1 MLRDFLDHRVAGP
14 DEGDDPRS
22 RRRDRVQAAQAPAR
36 PRRSRHPQR
45 ADVRPPRRAARRLQ
59 RDPRRGRRRRPE
71 PAERRLPRR
80 GRPGHRQVGH
90 RPQPRRR
97 ARRARPRTLHLTGS
111 KAFTENL
118 RKIVGGRAG
127 ALFKYFRDTATVTDK
142 LDVAILDE
150 AHRIRTISTSRFT
163 PAKART
169 GKSQIDDILDA
180 SRVTV
185 FFIDDLQV
193 VRPGEVGSTDLIR
206 EEAAKRGIEVRDFKL
221 EAQFRANG
229 SDSFIQWVDNT
240 LELDR
245 TPQVLWSM
253 DDEFDFRSSA
263 RSASSNR

>member
-1 MLRDFLDHRVAGP
+1 MDSVRGAGQNQQKIAFIVAGGP
-14 DEGDDPRS
+14 GTGKS
-22 RRRDRVQAAQAPAR
+22 VIAINL
-36 PRRSRHPQR
+36 
-45 ADVRPPRRAARRLQ
+45 V
-59 RDPRRGRRRRPE
+59 
-71 PAERRLPRR
+71 AELSAL
-80 GRPGHRQVGH
+80 GL
-90 RPQPRRR
+90 
-97 ARRARPRTLHLTGS
+97 RTLHLTGS

-118 RKIVGGRAG
+118 RKIVGTRAG
-127 ALFKYFRDTATVTDK
+127 AMFKYFRDTATVDEP

-169 GKSQIDDILDA
+169 GKAQIDDILDA

-206 EEAAKRGIEVRDFKL
+206 ESAAKRGLEVREFEL

-240 LELDR
+240 LELER
-245 TPQVLWSM
+245 TPQVLWPM
-253 DDEFDFRSSA
+253 DDEFDFRVVGSVGQLEQLIRAQGGGGGHCAA
-263 RSASSNR
+263 RRRLLLAVVGPG

>member
-1 MLRDFLDHRVAGP
+1 MLLDEQLVAYNAILDAVRDAGQNQQNVVFLVEGGPGTGKSVIALNLVA
-14 DEGDDPRS
+14 E
-22 RRRDRVQAAQAPAR
+22 
-36 PRRSRHPQR
+36 
-45 ADVRPPRRAARRLQ
+45 L
-59 RDPRRGRRRRPE
+59 
-71 PAERRLPRR
+71 AERGLS
-80 GRPGHRQVGH
+80 
-90 RPQPRRR
+90 
-97 ARRARPRTLHLTGS
+97 TLHLTGS

-169 GKSQIDDILDA
+169 GKSQIDDILDS

-206 EEAAKRGIEVRDFKL
+206 EEAAKRSIEVRDFKL
-221 EAQFRANG
+221 EAQFRSNG

-240 LELDR
+240 LELNR

-253 DDEFDFRSSA
+253 DDEFDFQIVGSIGQLEQKIRA
-263 RSASSNR
+263 KAASRRHRATRRRLLLALVRPR